1 MSSLNGT
8 KHLSAEMLYYM
19 FESANM
25 HRWNDHYR
33 TIDLTEI
40 DKQAHKASIAWF
52 LGKCEELRGKTV
64 NWHILI
70 EHSIFAFI
78 HRIAI
83 TDLKPPVYYELIK
96 KDENRRAIN
105 DYAYEQFVAR
115 VPSMD
120 TRFLARF
127 REYIDKGSDLL
138 EDHILSAAHY
148 LATRYEF
155 DLIEAVNH
163 SVIDIQ
169 ETKNEIREQL
179 ESYRKYNL
187 AGLSLPAEEDVKLQD
202 FIKLVGQLRC
212 QQRWARIP
220 REPKTTVLGHCV
232 FVANSVYFN
241 DLDQGVTDGHRIYN
255 DYYSGLFHDLPEV
268 LTKDVITP
276 VKSSSKDITESL
288 GDIEIMMFNKKVLPL
303 MLDGHWVSELGTM
316 ALRPFEAVK
325 GFDRD
330 YEAIKACDM
339 LAAWI
344 EAYVSIQYGV
354 SSKMLR
360 DAKVQTGYSLITDPR
375 GAKIDVSTILSDF
388 EKMSI

>member
-1 MSSLNGT
+1 MNGT
-8 KHLSAEMLYYM
+8 RHLSAEMLYYM
-19 FESANM
+19 FDSANM

-40 DKQAHKASIAWF
+40 DKQAHKAAIAWY
-52 LGKCEELRGKTV
+52 LGKCEERAGRSID
-64 NWHILI
+64 WRILI
-70 EHSIFAFI
+70 EHSIFAFL

-96 KDENRRAIN
+96 KEENRRAIN
-105 DYAYEQFVAR
+105 EYAYEQFSELVHA
-115 VPSMD
+115 MD
-120 TRFLARF
+120 SGFLARF
-127 REYIDKGSDLL
+127 RKYIDEGSDLL
-138 EDHILSAAHY
+138 EDRILSVAHY

-155 DLIEAVNH
+155 NLIEDVNR
-163 SVIDIQ
+163 SVVDIA
-169 ETKNEIREQL
+169 ETRGEIEGQL
-179 ESYRKYNL
+179 EGYKKYNL
-187 AGLSLPAEEDVKLQD
+187 AGLNLPEEEDRKFQD

-220 REPKTTVLGHCV
+220 REPKTTVLGHCI
-232 FVANSVYFN
+232 FVANSVFLN
-241 DLDQGVTDGHRIYN
+241 DLDQDIRDNSRIYN
-255 DYYSGLFHDLPEV
+255 DYYTGLFHDLPEV

-316 ALRPFEAVK
+316 ALRPFEEVK
-325 GFDRD
+325 GIDRD
-330 YEAIKACDM
+330 YQAIKACDM

-354 SSKMLR
+354 SSKTLR
-360 DAKVQTGYSLITDPR
+360 DAKVQTGYTLMTDPR
-375 GAKIDVSTILSDF
+375 GARIGAPQILADF

>member
-1 MSSLNGT
+1 MDDT

-40 DKQAHKASIAWF
+40 DKQAHKAAIAWY
-52 LGKCEELRGKTV
+52 LGKCEERKGRSV

-70 EHSIFAFI
+70 EHSLFAFI

-96 KDENRRAIN
+96 KEENRRAIN
-105 DYAYEQFVAR
+105 RYAYEQFSER

-120 TRFLARF
+120 RDFLARF
-127 REYIDKGSDLL
+127 RAYIDEGSDLP
-138 EDHILSAAHY
+138 EDHIVSAAHY

-155 DLIEAVNH
+155 KLIEEVNS
-163 SVIDIQ
+163 SVIDIM
-169 ETKNEIREQL
+169 ETKKEIEDQL
-179 ESYRKYNL
+179 EGYRKYDL
-187 AGLSLPAEEDVKLQD
+187 AGLSLPPEEDRKFQD

-232 FVANSVYFN
+232 FVANSVFLN
-241 DLDQGVTDGHRIYN
+241 DLDHGVNDARRIYN

-303 MLDGHWVSELGTM
+303 MLDGHWVSELGNM

-330 YEAIKACDM
+330 HESIKACDM

-360 DAKVQTGYSLITDPR
+360 DAKVQTGYALIADPR
-375 GAKIDVSTILSDF
+375 GAKIGVSQILSDF

>member
-1 MSSLNGT
+1 MDDT

-40 DKQAHKASIAWF
+40 DKQAHKATIAWY
-52 LGKCEELRGKTV
+52 LGKCEERKGRSV

-70 EHSIFAFI
+70 EHSLFAFI

-96 KDENRRAIN
+96 KEENRRAIN
-105 DYAYEQFVAR
+105 RYAYEQFSER

-120 TRFLARF
+120 RDFFARF
-127 REYIDKGSDLL
+127 RAYIDEGSDLP
-138 EDHILSAAHY
+138 EDHIVSAAHY

-155 DLIEAVNH
+155 NLIEEVNS
-163 SVIDIQ
+163 SVIDIM
-169 ETKNEIREQL
+169 ETKKEIEDQL
-179 ESYRKYNL
+179 EGYRKYDL
-187 AGLSLPAEEDVKLQD
+187 AGLSLPPEEDRKFQD

-232 FVANSVYFN
+232 FVANSVFLN
-241 DLDQGVTDGHRIYN
+241 DLDHGVTDARRIYN

-303 MLDGHWVSELGTM
+303 MLDGHWVSELGNM

-330 YEAIKACDM
+330 HESIKACDM

-360 DAKVQTGYSLITDPR
+360 DAKVQTGYALIADPR
-375 GAKIDVSTILSDF
+375 GAKIGVSQILSDF

>member
-1 MSSLNGT
+1 MDDT

-40 DKQAHKASIAWF
+40 DKQAHKAAIAWY
-52 LGKCEELRGKTV
+52 LGKCEERKGRSV

-70 EHSIFAFI
+70 EHSLFAFI

-96 KDENRRAIN
+96 KEENRRAIN
-105 DYAYEQFVAR
+105 RYAYEQFSER

-120 TRFLARF
+120 RDFLARF
-127 REYIDKGSDLL
+127 RAYIDEGSDLP
-138 EDHILSAAHY
+138 EDHIVSAAHY

-155 DLIEAVNH
+155 KLIEEVNS
-163 SVIDIQ
+163 SVIDIM
-169 ETKNEIREQL
+169 ETKKEIEDQL
-179 ESYRKYNL
+179 EGYRKYDL
-187 AGLSLPAEEDVKLQD
+187 AGLSLPPEEDRKFQD

-220 REPKTTVLGHCV
+220 REPKTTVLGHCI
-232 FVANSVYFN
+232 FVANSVFLN
-241 DLDQGVTDGHRIYN
+241 DLDHGVNDARRIYN

-303 MLDGHWVSELGTM
+303 MLDGHWVSELGNM

-330 YEAIKACDM
+330 HESIKACDM

-360 DAKVQTGYSLITDPR
+360 DAKVQTGYALIADPR
-375 GAKIDVSTILSDF
+375 GAKIGVSQILSDF

>member
-1 MSSLNGT
+1 MDDT

-40 DKQAHKASIAWF
+40 DKQAHKVAIAWY
-52 LGKCEELRGKTV
+52 LGKCEERKGRSV

-70 EHSIFAFI
+70 EHSLFAFI

-96 KDENRRAIN
+96 KEENRRAIN
-105 DYAYEQFVAR
+105 RYAYEQFSER

-120 TRFLARF
+120 RDFLARF
-127 REYIDKGSDLL
+127 RAYIDEGSDLP
-138 EDHILSAAHY
+138 EDHIVSAAHY

-155 DLIEAVNH
+155 NLIEEVNS
-163 SVIDIQ
+163 SVIDIM
-169 ETKNEIREQL
+169 ETKKEIEDQL
-179 ESYRKYNL
+179 EGYRKYDL
-187 AGLSLPAEEDVKLQD
+187 AGLSLPPEEDRKFQD

-220 REPKTTVLGHCV
+220 REPKTTVLGHCI
-232 FVANSVYFN
+232 FVANSVFLN
-241 DLDQGVTDGHRIYN
+241 DLDHGVTDARRIYN

-303 MLDGHWVSELGTM
+303 MLDGHWVSELGNM

-330 YEAIKACDM
+330 HESIKACDM

-360 DAKVQTGYSLITDPR
+360 DAKVQTGYALIADPR
-375 GAKIDVSTILSDF
+375 GAKIGVSQILSDF